1 MYVPEL
7 SLNLSG
13 LQSVALGNGRCQ
25 NIIFFRNCSRDLRR
39 TCPMLWSPHWRSG
52 QAHWPGELQGT
63 LSHLTT
69 GDSSFHLDDIVY
81 QELLETHFLWP
92 NNTIAP
98 HPR

>member
-1 MYVPEL
+1 MVDVKTSF
-7 SLNLSG
+7 SLVIVQGISEG
-13 LQSVALGNGRCQ
+13 LVLCCG
-25 NIIFFRNCSRDLRR
+25 
-39 TCPMLWSPHWRSG
+39 PHCHHGWRSG

-81 QELLETHFLWP
+81 HELLETHFLWP